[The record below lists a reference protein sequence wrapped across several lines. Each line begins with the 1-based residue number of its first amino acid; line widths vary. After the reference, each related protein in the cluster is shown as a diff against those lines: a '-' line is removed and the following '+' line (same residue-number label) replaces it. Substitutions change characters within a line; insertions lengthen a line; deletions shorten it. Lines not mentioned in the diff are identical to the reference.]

1 VSRVTRSRSRP
12 ANRGAAL
19 VAWIVGAEAAGAL
32 SALLSR
38 RGAWY
43 GALSKP
49 GWAPPDWLH
58 APVMFL
64 LYGAL
69 AVAGWLVWREGPA
82 AATRR
87 TMGLLAVLLL
97 LAVLWGPL
105 FFGVHRP
112 DLAMLD
118 LSALWVANV
127 LAIRIFHRIRPAA
140 GWLLVPFLG
149 WVTVA
154 AALTL
159 SIWLRNG

>member
-1 VSRVTRSRSRP
+1 
-12 ANRGAAL
+12 
-19 VAWIVGAEAAGAL
+19 
-32 SALLSR
+32 
-38 RGAWY
+38 
-43 GALSKP
+43 
-49 GWAPPDWLH
+49 
-58 APVMFL
+58 
-64 LYGAL
+64 
-69 AVAGWLVWREGPA
+69 
-82 AATRR
+82 
-87 TMGLLAVLLL
+87 MGLLAVLLL